1 MGTFSSMV
9 AFLIISTALKL
20 QITPIFNIRI
30 TKNFISILEIFNSSL
45 NAPIVEE

>member
-20 QITPIFNIRI
+20 QITFNIRI